1 MTPTRNNT
9 GVAHENGAI
18 ESQHG
23 HLKRGVTQ
31 ALLLRGSVDFESLDA
46 YRGWIA
52 NLIGRR
58 NARRAKM
65 VQLECAALRPLPA
78 GRTTDYDEATVFVTS
93 SSGFVLRKVF
103 YTVPSRLI
111 GFRMR
116 VRIYDDRLECFV
128 GQSPALTL
136 CRGRSQAEGRHG
148 HVVDYRHVIHSL
160 RRKPMALLNLVYRDA
175 LFPRPA
181 YRLAWE
187 KLLADGDP
195 RRACKS
201 MVSLLALAHDRGCE
215 AELAAALTEQMA
227 GAERGHDRRCGAAGT
242 VRTGAGTRCPTSPS
256 IFRRSPVTMCFS
268 RRWEPQHERQ
278 RQRHDQSRH
287 RAAAV
292 AAA

>member
-1 MTPTRNNT
+1 
-9 GVAHENGAI
+9 
-18 ESQHG
+18 
-23 HLKRGVTQ
+23 
-31 ALLLRGSVDFESLDA
+31 
-46 YRGWIA
+46 
-52 NLIGRR
+52 
-58 NARRAKM
+58 
-65 VQLECAALRPLPA
+65 
-78 GRTTDYDEATVFVTS
+78 
-93 SSGFVLRKVF
+93 VF

-116 VRIYDDRLECFV
+116 VRIYDDRLDCFV

-136 CRGRSQAEGRHG
+136 CRGRRQAEGRHG

-187 KLLADGDP
+187 QLLADGDP

-227 GAERGHDRRCGAAGT
+227 GLEATGGVIDVSALQARFAPRPATIPDIVVKLPPIASYDLLLPSLGAA
-242 VRTGAGTRCPTSPS
+242 A
-256 IFRRSPVTMCFS
+256 
-268 RRWEPQHERQ
+268 
-278 RQRHDQSRH
+278 
-287 RAAAV
+287 
-292 AAA
+292 